1 MHVNAEVAYVI
12 PASADGAGAPDARLT
27 PCAASN
33 VTCVCKEDVLER
45 QVRDGGKREYVKVA
59 GVDSEAVTPATPV
72 AAPRAATGF
81 DYTFPAIRG
90 IQAGREFYVS
100 MCPLRL
106 IPKIFIFDEDE
117 LSPEMRAQRILNKG
131 RLPALTKY
139 ILDNPDDY
147 VFSALT
153 ASVDGDMDF
162 DSHSLEGTGFRTGQ
176 LRIPMDARFLINDGQ
191 HRRAAIELA
200 LKENPDLGEE
210 TIAVV
215 FFHDAGLARSQQM
228 FADLNRHAVR
238 PARSIGVLYD
248 HRDSSAQIVRVM
260 AGRSNVFK
268 GYVEMEKSNLS
279 ARSRMMF
286 TLSALYYGTQ
296 ALLQGLEINSDEAAE
311 LAQSYWEAIDKLLP
325 EWAMVRNRQLS
336 ATEMRRDFIHS
347 HGIALHAL
355 GRIGNSLFREST
367 APSKWKKRLA
377 PLEKV
382 DWSRS
387 NSDWEGRAIV
397 GGRVSKSHQNVTLTV
412 NYLRNHLGLGLSPEE
427 QRVEDAYLRGDA

>member
-1 MHVNAEVAYVI
+1 MESR
-12 PASADGAGAPDARLT
+12 SATR
-27 PCAASN
+27 
-33 VTCVCKEDVLER
+33 VV
-45 QVRDGGKREYVKVA
+45 
-59 GVDSEAVTPATPV
+59 
-72 AAPRAATGF
+72 APRTSEGF
-81 DYTFPAIRG
+81 EYAFPAIRG

-100 MCPLRL
+100 MCPMRL

-117 LSPEMRAQRILNKG
+117 LTPELRAQRVLNKG
-131 RLPALTKY
+131 RLPALAKY

-153 ASVDGDMDF
+153 ASVDGDMNF
-162 DSHSLEGTGFRTGQ
+162 DSAATEGPAMRTGQ

-191 HRRAAIELA
+191 HRRAAIEQA
-200 LKENPDLGEE
+200 LKENPDLGDE

-248 HRDSSAQIVRVM
+248 HRDEEAKIARLLSAQCP
-260 AGRSNVFK
+260 VFK
-268 GYVEMEKSNLS
+268 GYMEMEKSNLS
-279 ARSRMMF
+279 ARSAKMF

-296 ALLQGLEINSDEAAE
+296 ALLQGLDLKPEPSAE
-311 LAQSYWEAIDKLLP
+311 LARAFWETIDKHLP
-325 EWAMVRNRQLS
+325 EWSLVRNRKLPAQ
-336 ATEMRRDFIHS
+336 EMRRDYIHS

-355 GRIGNSLFREST
+355 GRIGNSLFRESV
-367 APSKWKKRLA
+367 APREWQKKLT
-377 PLEKV
+377 PLKEV
-382 DWSRS
+382 DWTRS
-387 NSDWEGRAIV
+387 NTDWEGRAIV

-412 NYLRNHLGLGLSPEE
+412 NYLRTHLALPLSPEE

>member
-1 MHVNAEVAYVI
+1 MEN
-12 PASADGAGAPDARLT
+12 
-27 PCAASN
+27 
-33 VTCVCKEDVLER
+33 
-45 QVRDGGKREYVKVA
+45 
-59 GVDSEAVTPATPV
+59 EAVAPTTRV
-72 AAPRAATGF
+72 VAPRTSTGF
-81 DYTFPAIRG
+81 EYTFPAIRG

-106 IPKIFIFDEDE
+106 IPKIFIFDEEE
-117 LSPEMRAQRILNKG
+117 LSPALRAQRILNKG
-131 RLPALTKY
+131 RLPALSKY

-147 VFSALT
+147 IFSALT

-162 DSHSLEGTGFRTGQ
+162 ESHSPDGTGFRTGQ

-215 FFHDAGLARSQQM
+215 FFQDSGLARSQQM

-248 HRDSSAQIVRVM
+248 HRDTSSQVVRSM
-260 AGRSNVFK
+260 ISQSGIFK

-286 TLSALYYGTQ
+286 TLSALYFGTQ
-296 ALLQGLEINSDEAAE
+296 ALLQGLEIEADKATD
-311 LAQSYWEAIDKLLP
+311 LAQSYWEAIDKSLP
-325 EWAMVRNRQLS
+325 EWAQVRNKELS

-367 APSKWKKRLA
+367 APSKWKKQLG
-377 PLEKV
+377 PLKTV
-382 DWSRS
+382 NWTRA
-387 NSDWEGRAIV
+387 NPHWEGRAIV

-412 NYLRNHLGLGLSPEE
+412 NYLRTHLGLDLSPEE
-427 QRVEDAYLRGDA
+427 QRVEDAYLRGEA

>member
-1 MHVNAEVAYVI
+1 MENETVA
-12 PASADGAGAPDARLT
+12 
-27 PCAASN
+27 
-33 VTCVCKEDVLER
+33 
-45 QVRDGGKREYVKVA
+45 
-59 GVDSEAVTPATPV
+59 PATRV
-72 AAPRAATGF
+72 VAPRASTGF
-81 DYTFPAIRG
+81 EYTFPAIRG

-106 IPKIFIFDEDE
+106 IPKIFIFDEEE
-117 LSPEMRAQRILNKG
+117 LSPELRAQRILNKG
-131 RLPALTKY
+131 RLPALSKY

-147 VFSALT
+147 IFSALT

-162 DSHSLEGTGFRTGQ
+162 ESHSPDGVGFRTGQ

-200 LKENPDLGEE
+200 LRENPDLGEE

-215 FFHDAGLARSQQM
+215 FFQDAGLARSQQM

-248 HRDSSAQIVRVM
+248 HRDTSSLVVRTM
-260 AGRSNVFK
+260 ISQSTTFK

-279 ARSRMMF
+279 PRSRKMF
-286 TLSALYYGTQ
+286 TLSALYFGTQ
-296 ALLQGLEINSDEAAE
+296 ALLQGLEIEGAKATD
-311 LAQSYWEAIDKLLP
+311 LAQSYWEAIDRSLP
-325 EWAMVRNRQLS
+325 EWAQVRAKELS

-355 GRIGNSLFREST
+355 GRIGNSLLREST
-367 APSKWKKRLA
+367 APSKWKEQLE
-377 PLEKV
+377 PLTTV
-382 DWSRS
+382 NWTRV
-387 NSDWEGRAIV
+387 NPHWEGRAIV

-412 NYLRNHLGLGLSPEE
+412 NYLRTHLDLDLSPEE
-427 QRVEDAYLRGDA
+427 QRVEDAYLRGEA

>member
-1 MHVNAEVAYVI
+1 MEN
-12 PASADGAGAPDARLT
+12 
-27 PCAASN
+27 
-33 VTCVCKEDVLER
+33 
-45 QVRDGGKREYVKVA
+45 
-59 GVDSEAVTPATPV
+59 EAVAPTTRV
-72 AAPRAATGF
+72 VAPRTSTGF
-81 DYTFPAIRG
+81 EYTFPAIRG

-106 IPKIFIFDEDE
+106 IPKIFIFDEEE
-117 LSPEMRAQRILNKG
+117 LSPELRAQRILNKG
-131 RLPALTKY
+131 RLPALSKY

-147 VFSALT
+147 IFSALT

-162 DSHSLEGTGFRTGQ
+162 ESHSPTGIGFRTGQ

-200 LKENPDLGEE
+200 LRENPDLGEE

-215 FFHDAGLARSQQM
+215 FFQDAGLARSQQM

-248 HRDSSAQIVRVM
+248 HRDTSSLVVRSM
-260 AGRSNVFK
+260 ISQSTTFK
-268 GYVEMEKSNLS
+268 GFVEMEKSNLS
-279 ARSRMMF
+279 PRSRKMF
-286 TLSALYYGTQ
+286 TLSALYFGTQ
-296 ALLQGLEINSDEAAE
+296 ALLQGLEIEGDKATD
-311 LAQSYWEAIDKLLP
+311 LAQSYWEAIDKSLP
-325 EWAMVRNRQLS
+325 EWAQVRAKELS

-367 APSKWKKRLA
+367 APSKWKKQLA
-377 PLEKV
+377 PLKTV
-382 DWSRS
+382 NWTRA
-387 NSDWEGRAIV
+387 NPHWEGRAIV

-412 NYLRNHLGLGLSPEE
+412 NYLRNHLGLDLSPEE
-427 QRVEDAYLRGDA
+427 QRVEDAYLRGEA

>member
-1 MHVNAEVAYVI
+1 MET
-12 PASADGAGAPDARLT
+12 S
-27 PCAASN
+27 
-33 VTCVCKEDVLER
+33 
-45 QVRDGGKREYVKVA
+45 
-59 GVDSEAVTPATPV
+59 
-72 AAPRAATGF
+72 AAPRAAVPRTTAGF
-81 DYTFPAIRG
+81 AYSFPGIRG
-90 IQAGREFYVS
+90 VQAGREFYVS

-106 IPKIFIFDEDE
+106 IPKIFIFDEDD
-117 LSPEMRAQRILNKG
+117 LSPEMRAQRVLNKG
-131 RLPALTKY
+131 RLPALTRY

-153 ASVDGDMDF
+153 ASVDGDMSF
-162 DSHSLEGTGFRTGQ
+162 DAHAAEGAGMRTGQ

-191 HRRAAIELA
+191 HRRAAIEQA
-200 LKENPDLGEE
+200 LKENPDLGDE

-215 FFHDAGLARSQQM
+215 FFHDSGLARSQQM

-248 HRDSSAQIVRVM
+248 HRDEEAITARRIAARSS
-260 AGRSNVFK
+260 VFK

-279 ARSRMMF
+279 ARSRKMF

-296 ALLQGLEINSDEAAE
+296 ALLQGLDLEPEAAAD
-311 LAQSYWEAIDKLLP
+311 LAQSYWEAIDKTLP
-325 EWAMVRNRQLS
+325 EWGMVRRRELS
-336 ATEMRRDFIHS
+336 ASEMRRDFIHS

-355 GRIGNSLFREST
+355 GRIGNTLFREST
-367 APSKWKKRLA
+367 AKPQWTKKISSL
-377 PLEKV
+377 KKI

-387 NSDWEGRAIV
+387 NTHWEGRAIV

-412 NYLRNHLGLGLSPEE
+412 NYLRHHIGLSLSPEE

>member
-1 MHVNAEVAYVI
+1 ME
-12 PASADGAGAPDARLT
+12 T
-27 PCAASN
+27 EAA
-33 VTCVCKEDVLER
+33 T
-45 QVRDGGKREYVKVA
+45 A
-59 GVDSEAVTPATPV
+59 ATRV
-72 AAPRAATGF
+72 VAPRTATGF
-81 DYTFPAIRG
+81 EYTFPAIRG
-90 IQAGREFYVS
+90 IQAGREYYVS

-117 LSPEMRAQRILNKG
+117 LSPELRAQRILNKG

-139 ILDNPDDY
+139 ILDNPEDY

-153 ASVDGDMDF
+153 ASVDGAMEF
-162 DSHSLEGTGFRTGQ
+162 DSLGTDGISYRAGQ
-176 LRIPMDARFLINDGQ
+176 LRIPMDAQFLINDGQ
-191 HRRAAIELA
+191 HRRAAIEQA
-200 LKENPDLGEE
+200 LKDNPDIGNE

-248 HRDSSAQIVRVM
+248 HRDSEAYIARVL
-260 AGRSNVFK
+260 AGRSEVFK

-296 ALLQGLEINSDEAAE
+296 SLLQGLEIETNTAAD
-311 LAQSYWEAIDKLLP
+311 LAQEYWEQVDKSLP
-325 EWAMVRNRQLS
+325 EWKMVRSRALS
-336 ATEMRRDFIHS
+336 APEMRRDFIHS

-367 APSKWKKRLA
+367 APSRWKKRLT
-377 PLEKV
+377 PLKKV
-382 DWSRS
+382 NWSRS
-387 NSDWEGRAIV
+387 NADWEGRAIV

-412 NYLRNHLGLGLSPEE
+412 NYLRNHLRLGLSAEE
-427 QRVEDAYLRGDA
+427 QRVEDAYLRGEA

>member
-1 MHVNAEVAYVI
+1 MEN
-12 PASADGAGAPDARLT
+12 
-27 PCAASN
+27 
-33 VTCVCKEDVLER
+33 
-45 QVRDGGKREYVKVA
+45 
-59 GVDSEAVTPATPV
+59 EAVAPTTRV
-72 AAPRAATGF
+72 VAPRTSTGF
-81 DYTFPAIRG
+81 EYTFPAIRG

-106 IPKIFIFDEDE
+106 IPKIFIFDEEE
-117 LSPEMRAQRILNKG
+117 LSPELRAQRILNKG
-131 RLPALTKY
+131 RLPALSKY

-147 VFSALT
+147 IFSALT

-162 DSHSLEGTGFRTGQ
+162 ESHSSDGTGFRTGQ

-215 FFHDAGLARSQQM
+215 FFQDSGLARSQQM

-248 HRDSSAQIVRVM
+248 HRDTSSQVVRSM
-260 AGRSNVFK
+260 ISQSGIFK

-286 TLSALYYGTQ
+286 TLSALYFGTQ
-296 ALLQGLEINSDEAAE
+296 ALLQGLEIEADKATD
-311 LAQSYWEAIDKLLP
+311 LAQSYWEAIDTSLP
-325 EWAMVRNRQLS
+325 EWAQVRDTELS

-367 APSKWKKRLA
+367 APSKWKTQLA
-377 PLEKV
+377 PLKTV
-382 DWSRS
+382 NWTRA
-387 NSDWEGRAIV
+387 NPHWEGRAIV

-412 NYLRNHLGLGLSPEE
+412 NYLRTHLGLDLSPEE
-427 QRVEDAYLRGDA
+427 QRVEDAYLRGEA

>member
-1 MHVNAEVAYVI
+1 
-12 PASADGAGAPDARLT
+12 
-27 PCAASN
+27 
-33 VTCVCKEDVLER
+33 
-45 QVRDGGKREYVKVA
+45 
-59 GVDSEAVTPATPV
+59 
-72 AAPRAATGF
+72 
-81 DYTFPAIRG
+81 
-90 IQAGREFYVS
+90 
-100 MCPLRL
+100 
-106 IPKIFIFDEDE
+106 
-117 LSPEMRAQRILNKG
+117 MRAQRILNKG
-131 RLPALTKY
+131 RLPALSKY

-147 VFSALT
+147 IFSALT

-162 DSHSLEGTGFRTGQ
+162 ESHNLDGTGFRAGQ

-215 FFHDAGLARSQQM
+215 FFQDSGLARSQQM

-248 HRDSSAQIVRVM
+248 HRDTSSQVVRSM
-260 AGRSNVFK
+260 ISQSGIFK

-286 TLSALYYGTQ
+286 TLSALYFGTQ
-296 ALLQGLEINSDEAAE
+296 ALLQGLEIEANKATD
-311 LAQSYWEAIDKLLP
+311 LARSYWEAIDESLP
-325 EWAMVRNRQLS
+325 EWAQVRNKELS

-355 GRIGNSLFREST
+355 GRIGNSLFWEST
-367 APSKWKKRLA
+367 APSKWKKKLA
-377 PLEKV
+377 PLKTV
-382 DWSRS
+382 NWTRA
-387 NSDWEGRAIV
+387 NPHWEGRAIV

-412 NYLRNHLGLGLSPEE
+412 NYLRTHLGLDLSPEE
-427 QRVEDAYLRGDA
+427 QRVEDAYLRGEA